1 MQFQEISREKA
12 IRMDTQKLFQ
22 HIVPCLTKNK
32 CSLNPHFFQTHV
44 IIITS
49 QKLNKCNG
57 KIVQFSTRIWIF
69 NADLVMVKVML
80 RVNLGGKFEI

>member
-57 KIVQFSTRIWIF
+57 KIVQFTP
-69 NADLVMVKVML
+69 NLV
-80 RVNLGGKFEI
+80 LGSGFSIRPGHGQIHAQGKFRR